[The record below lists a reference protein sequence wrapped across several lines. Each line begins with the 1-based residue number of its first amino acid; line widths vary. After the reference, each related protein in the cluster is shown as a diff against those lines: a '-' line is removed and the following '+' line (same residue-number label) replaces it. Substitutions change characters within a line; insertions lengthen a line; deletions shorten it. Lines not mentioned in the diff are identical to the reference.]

1 MNTAPVNGTARHEAL
16 AAARQAAVEGVPL
29 TGAQLAERFDRSER
43 WGRDI
48 LAEVRAAD
56 DTLPVIAAADERQ
69 NGGNPQDTD
78 GPSPVLSEGADL
90 RNPIAAAEPLPRHAA
105 RQPWLDTAITLVV
118 AAVAAAASYGHMA
131 HVATLAGEPL
141 WLARAFPITVDG
153 LVLAAIRRGE
163 SGRWWLVLGL
173 VVSVGA
179 NVLAQFPATV
189 DQIAPAV
196 AAWPPVALYGTHR
209 LLHGRKDPR

>member
-1 MNTAPVNGTARHEAL
+1 MTAATMTPVNGTARHEAL
-16 AAARQAAVEGVPL
+16 AAARQAAVDGVPL

-48 LAEVRAAD
+48 LAEVRAAG
-56 DTLPVIAAADERQ
+56 DTLPAVAAADERQ
-69 NGGNPQDTD
+69 IGGNPQDT
-78 GPSPVLSEGADL
+78 GGARPGEFGSQL
-90 RNPIAAAEPLPRHAA
+90 PNGTAPAAVSVPRQVERHG
-105 RQPWLDTAITLVV
+105 WLDTAITLVV

-179 NVLAQFPATV
+179 NVLAQYPATV
-189 DQIAPAV
+189 EQLAPAI
-196 AAWPPVALYGTHR
+196 AAWPPIALYGTHR
-209 LLHGRKDPR
+209 LLHRRT

>member
-1 MNTAPVNGTARHEAL
+1 MTTATMVNGTARHEAL
-16 AAARQAAVEGVPL
+16 AAARAAAADGVPL
-29 TGAQLAERFDRSER
+29 TGAQLAERYGRSER

-48 LAEVRAAD
+48 LAEARAAD
-56 DTLPVIAAADERQ
+56 DPLPVVAAADERQ
-69 NGGNPQDTD
+69 NGGNALDTD
-78 GPSPVLSEGADL
+78 GAEVVGEIVAREPLSGPAD
-90 RNPIAAAEPLPRHAA
+90 EPLPRQSQ
-105 RQPWLDTAITLVV
+105 RQPWFDTAVTLVV

-163 SGRWWLVLGL
+163 SGRWWLLLGL

-179 NVLAQFPATV
+179 NVLAQYPATV
-189 DQIAPAV
+189 AQLTPAV
-196 AAWPPVALYGTHR
+196 SAWPPLALYGTHR
-209 LLHGRKDPR
+209 LLHRKP